1 MSLFHWLVSTIAI
14 LAAAYLIPGV
24 EVTILGAFVLAIV
37 LGLINL
43 FLKPVITLLTLPLN
57 IVTLGL
63 FSLVVNAGLVLL
75 ASLIVPGFA
84 VHGFLN
90 ALIFS
95 VVISLINGLFNAVP
109 KA

>member
-14 LAAAYLIPGV
+14 LAAAYLIPDV
-24 EVTILGAFVLAIV
+24 EVTVLGAFVLAIV

-43 FLKPVITLLTLPLN
+43 FIKPIISLLTLPLN
-57 IVTLGL
+57 IITLGL
-63 FSLVVNAGLVLL
+63 FSLVVNASLVLF
-75 ASLIVPGFA
+75 ASLIVPGFE

-95 VVISLINGLFNAVP
+95 VVISLINALFNAVP
-109 KA
+109 RN

>member
-1 MSLFHWLVSTIAI
+1 
-14 LAAAYLIPGV
+14 
-24 EVTILGAFVLAIV
+24 
-37 LGLINL
+37 
-43 FLKPVITLLTLPLN
+43 
-57 IVTLGL
+57 
-63 FSLVVNAGLVLL
+63 VVNAGLVLL